1 MNRLLIGILDVVNK
15 LLALF
20 IIVSATIEGY
30 LGDFGGYIAV
40 TAVGPAQRALWT
52 FIGFLIGLAL
62 AGIFS
67 GFIATVITIARELIA
82 LREML
87 AVRVWTPPPP

>member
-1 MNRLLIGILDVVNK
+1 MNRLLIGILDIVNK

-30 LGDFGGYIAV
+30 LGDFGGYVVATGV
-40 TAVGPAQRALWT
+40 PQRALWT
-52 FIGFLIGLAL
+52 VIGFIIGLAL

-67 GFIATVITIARELIA
+67 GFIAAVITIARELIA

-87 AVRVWTPPPP
+87 AVRVWTPPPPA

>member
-1 MNRLLIGILDVVNK
+1 MNRLLIGILDIVNK
-15 LLALF
+15 LLAFF

-30 LGDFGGYIAV
+30 LGDFGGYVVV
-40 TAVGPAQRALWT
+40 TGAPQRALWT
-52 FIGFLIGLAL
+52 VIGFLIGLAL

-67 GFIATVITIARELIA
+67 GFIAAVITIARELIA